1 MTMEEKTRTL
11 GQPTPIECQN
21 SLVTKIALF
30 LNYLNKENYQR
41 LARDMNNTRITSEGE
56 VLKLM
61 MAKRYVHPQ
70 DISGLKKTCLSFA
83 RAQEDTRFGSLCI
96 QFDFLTQSN
105 LNLALEEQKVLAAS
119 GNNLFLGDLLV
130 DAGMISERQRKL
142 ILQKQKNDNGFRK
155 TGTPPPSPS
164 TLMGQSGVKE
174 IREMAITIR
183 ISGDALSAHMIKTD
197 KFKKPFSLENLTN
210 LIEKNGIIYGVAP
223 VERLQEFLDNDA
235 YTQKF
240 FELARGLDPLDGTD
254 AQIFYMFEQEHL
266 KAGMISRD
274 GSIDFKSRGD
284 IPFAMAGEILA
295 EKIPS
300 KDGKSGVNVFGDV
313 VPPAKPLEVKLNC
326 GNGVKLSPDK
336 LQAIAQVSGYP
347 KLTQTGEVILN
358 DAYIIKGNV
367 DYTTG
372 HIKFDKNIF
381 ITGTIKDGFKVE
393 GIDVVA
399 RSVDGGII
407 RAKGNVCVEN
417 GVTDASIIAKGS
429 ISAGFIHR
437 STISCMGDVDVRKE
451 VVETEM
457 VMEGT
462 FKMLKGK
469 MYASTLSARGGAKIW
484 QVGSEKSSPSV
495 IAVGTSSY
503 LKNELKSLNQFIE
516 KNQAYFET
524 KTFEKNKTDQEMT
537 EANRQLEL
545 LKQSRK
551 DLLAQ
556 STQGAKTLQE
566 SPEKEDL
573 ATRLDSIGQEIT
585 SIYALRALLE
595 QKKEM
600 FEREAAYFSNA
611 VKQGVAEKFNL
622 KRHNQAN
629 PPKPI
634 LDVSGKLLS
643 GTRINGRY
651 AKTVVKNEIARV
663 RIMEMSCSSGDG
675 SKRDWEMITTRL

>member
-1 MTMEEKTRTL
+1 MTMEEKTSTP
-11 GQPTPIECQN
+11 GQPIPIECQN

-41 LARDMNNTRITSEGE
+41 LARDMNTTRITSEGE

-155 TGTPPPSPS
+155 TGGTPSAS

-183 ISGDALSAHMIKTD
+183 IPSDALSAHMMKTD
-197 KFKKPFSLENLTN
+197 QFNKSFSLENLKD

-235 YTQKF
+235 YTKKF
-240 FELARGLDPLDGTD
+240 FDLARGLDPVDGTD

-295 EKIPS
+295 EKIPP
-300 KDGKSGVNVFGDV
+300 KTGKSGVNVFGDV
-313 VPPAKPLEVKLNC
+313 VPPAKPLDVKINC
-326 GNGVKLSPDK
+326 GNGVKLSEDK

-347 KLTQTGEVILN
+347 KLTQTGELILN

-457 VMEGT
+457 IIEGT

-503 LKNELKSLNQFIE
+503 LENELKLLNQFIE

-524 KTFEKNKTDQEMT
+524 KTFEKNKADEEMT
-537 EANRQLEL
+537 EANRQLES
-545 LKQSRK
+545 LKQSRQDLLVQSKQATK
-551 DLLAQ
+551 DLQ
-556 STQGAKTLQE
+556 P
-566 SPEKEDL
+566 SPEKDDL
-573 ATRLDSIGQEIT
+573 ATCLENVGQEIT

-622 KRHNQAN
+622 KRQNQAN

-675 SKRDWEMITTRL
+675 SRKDWEMITTRL